1 MADSTPGCDKALVLG
16 IETSCDET
24 SVAVVEAGLNIR
36 SNVISSQI
44 PIHQRFGGVVPEVAS
59 RQHVKLIVRVLDQ
72 ALKDAN
78 VSLKDICAVS
88 VAYGPGLVGS
98 LLVGISAAKAIAK
111 AEEIPLVAVNHVLG
125 HVYANLL
132 AHPRLTLP
140 AVCLTVSG
148 GHTDVLYVER
158 DHTYT
163 VIGSTRDDAAGEAFD
178 KVARVLGL
186 GYPGG
191 PYIDEVSRNGDP
203 QSIEFPRPMLDEDN
217 LDFSFSGLKT
227 AVINYVHRLRQG
239 GQELPVSDIA
249 ASFQQAVV
257 DVLVDKI
264 IRAAEIKQVSTV
276 MLSGGVAANSRLRRD
291 LGSECARRGLEL
303 FYPPPRLCT
312 DNAAMIAC
320 AGYFRYVSGR
330 VSDLSLDAVPGLT
343 LSESASKKETPGTP

>member
-1 MADSTPGCDKALVLG
+1 MASSTSCKENSLVLG

-24 SVAVVEAGLNIR
+24 AVAVVEAGLKIR
-36 SNVISSQI
+36 SNVVSSQI

-72 ALKDAN
+72 ALRDAD
-78 VSLKDICAVS
+78 VTLDDISAVA

-98 LLVGISAAKAIAK
+98 LLVGISAAKAIAL
-111 AEEIPLVAVNHVLG
+111 ARGVPLIGVSHVLG

-132 AHPRLTLP
+132 AHEHLTLP

-148 GHTDVLYVER
+148 GHTDILYVAP

-191 PYIDEVSRNGDP
+191 PRIDEVSRNGNP
-203 QSIEFPRPMLDEDN
+203 KSIEFPRPMLDEDN

-227 AVINYVHRLRQG
+227 AVINHVHRLRQLD
-239 GQELPVSDIA
+239 QELPISDIA

-257 DVLVDKI
+257 DVLVGKI
-264 IRAAEIKQVSTV
+264 TRAAEAKQVSTV
-276 MLSGGVAANSRLRRD
+276 ILSGGVASNTQLRRD
-291 LGSECARRGLEL
+291 LKSECERRGLAL
-303 FYPPPRLCT
+303 YYPPPSLCT

-320 AGYFRYVSGR
+320 AGYFQYVAGR
-330 VSDLSLDAVPGLT
+330 FSSLSLDAVPGLT
-343 LSESASKKETPGTP
+343 LRESAMKEERPGKP